1 MDNTNNKICKEFES
15 EMWLI
20 LDGSLEKQLQD
31 NWNDH
36 LKICSKCIMTL
47 EEAKET
53 IELYNNLPQE
63 NIQNSA
69 FKKMINNAVSSQ
81 KNHEVR
87 QYTSSIQKNRSL
99 VEIFGFYRLAFG
111 GSILAAALM
120 FIFITFFNDP
130 KIPEMNTQISNELL
144 GWNTP
149 DINRRLDNVESQ
161 IISLQTNDWDIY
173 IVRKNKKEEWNS
185 ALRAIQN
192 QIRKMNKEV
201 VSTSM

>member
-20 LDGSLEKQLQD
+20 LDGSFEKQLQD
-31 NWNDH
+31 KWNNH
-36 LKICSKCIMTL
+36 LKDCTKCTIAL
-47 EEAKET
+47 KEAKET
-53 IELYNNLPQE
+53 IEMYNNLPRE
-63 NIQNSA
+63 DIQNSA

-81 KNHEVR
+81 KNHVVR
-87 QYTSSIQKNRSL
+87 QYISSIQKNRSL
-99 VEIFGFYRLAFG
+99 VEMFGFYRLAFG
-111 GSILAAALM
+111 SSILAAALM

-144 GWNTP
+144 AWNTP